1 MSRAGRVSCSSWVLL
16 EAALT
21 EPGSLRC
28 RSLNSTLRRA
38 NSTAKQEFGNK
49 DRGGCVALP
58 LAQQRNQGGSQITT
72 QAVARM
78 LKDPKVF
85 VVRGHGSVAQS
96 VFREK
101 IGGDCTATCK
111 NPA

>member
-1 MSRAGRVSCSSWVLL
+1 MSCSSWVLL

-21 EPGSLRC
+21 EPGSHHC
-28 RSLNSTLRRA
+28 RSLNGILRRA
-38 NSTAKQEFGNK
+38 NSTVKQEFGNK

-58 LAQQRNQGGSQITT
+58 LAQQRNQGGSQIAT

-85 VVRGHGSVAQS
+85 VVRGHSSAAQS

-111 NPA
+111 HPA